1 MKRWWTSKT
10 LWVNAIAVA
19 AIAIQGVSGTEAL
32 DASAQAV
39 ILGVVNFVLRLVTH
53 EPLGW

>member
-1 MKRWWTSKT
+1 VKTWWTSKT
-10 LWVNAIAVA
+10 LWVNLIAVA
-19 AIAIQGVSGTEAL
+19 AIVIQGVSGTEAL

-39 ILGVVNFVLRLVTH
+39 ILGVVNFVLRLATH